1 MFRQSSNRISGQ
13 DKTKSRETQG
23 TGHPAHRKT
32 ELFMRGYFGIGVEGI
47 SKEMNVGNLFRSAH
61 AFDASFVFTVR
72 AAYTRRGGAR
82 ADTSDS
88 LAHLP
93 FYEFPDI
100 GEMLLP
106 ASCKLVGVELIDDS
120 IELPSFHHPPQA
132 AYILGPERG
141 ELSPEM
147 LERCDHVIKI
157 PTKFCVNVGI
167 AGALVMYDRVLS
179 MGRFAPRPV
188 RPGGPNEPLTPGK
201 HGGPKFRKEAD
212 TYRQPPP
219 AAYND

>member
-1 MFRQSSNRISGQ
+1 
-13 DKTKSRETQG
+13 
-23 TGHPAHRKT
+23 
-32 ELFMRGYFGIGVEGI
+32 MRGYFGIGVEGI

-72 AAYTRRGGAR
+72 AAYTRRGGGR
-82 ADTSDS
+82 SDTSDS

-93 FYEFPDI
+93 FYAFPDI
-100 GEMLLP
+100 DAMMLP
-106 ASCKLVGVELIDDS
+106 AKCKLVGVELIDDS
-120 IELPSFHHPPQA
+120 VELPSFHHPPQA

-147 LERCDHVIKI
+147 LARCDHVIKI

-179 MGRFAPRPV
+179 RGRFAPRPL
-188 RPGGPNEPLTPGK
+188 RPGGPMEEVRAQR
-201 HGGPKFRKEAD
+201 HGAPKFRQEVE
-212 TYRQPPP
+212 TYRAPTP